1 MLYFDVKWGNLLQ
14 VRPEAVLDN
23 RRTRKT
29 ENVLLWKCLI
39 DRDLLPRTYFHPQQA
54 YIKCKFSA
62 LITISGGTNFCD
74 NITWCSLQKW
84 LWLSI
89 GKSVAH
95 KLIRCLL
102 WRHCSKHLDGR
113 NFAIVEIEGAA
124 ATIVFGGP
132 SDVGV
137 THVVGGNCDVVGEGG
152 DVGEWCDAS
161 TRGFD
166 VTTIGFTTLFA
177 GDVMS
182 SVSITL
188 LLFCH
193 NVNVKAAVN
202 PR

>member
-1 MLYFDVKWGNLLQ
+1 MVRLTYSSFPLSKCRRLISATPWSWKITGTLGIEPGAAGREARMLPLCYAAPPRPLLVNVVAAAVDVNDSNQFPFSRPYFFFLEK
-14 VRPEAVLDN
+14 
-23 RRTRKT
+23 
-29 ENVLLWKCLI
+29 
-39 DRDLLPRTYFHPQQA
+39 
-54 YIKCKFSA
+54 
-62 LITISGGTNFCD
+62 
-74 NITWCSLQKW
+74 
-84 LWLSI
+84 
-89 GKSVAH
+89 
-95 KLIRCLL
+95 
-102 WRHCSKHLDGR
+102 R
-113 NFAIVEIEGAA
+113 NFLHFGWIRLRSFSRQAA
-124 ATIVFGGP
+124 ASATIVVGGP

-137 THVVGGNCDVVGEGG
+137 THVGGNCDVVGEGG

-182 SVSITL
+182 SVSNTL